1 MKTLSDDITLTLP
14 TNDLQPGYVQMT
26 VYAQQ
31 LGVFSGRTL
40 VDGIN
45 DIKVNINDFIVQ
57 NRNKYDY
64 LKLNDDKTVSTLPV
78 IYDGGYGS
86 RFVDGQIKEFTVH
99 LKNNSEYFPD
109 VTAST
114 DVLMGYDYPN
124 KDLVPNV
131 DMDNNITNV
140 TRIMQGAN
148 WIANH
153 STSTGE
159 FNNLLI
165 PHYPAIATDKYG
177 LGLQLQ
183 IKGAFE
189 YTLSSEATPSSSEL
203 YLGYSFVADTAAQT
217 FVSLNTLLT
226 NQLVLN
232 EDKDTSVYLK
242 LNTSDN
248 NEFGDYEETPDYYYN
263 TVGIRQMKV
272 TYYNGQTM
280 QIVNYSKSD
289 REYETYLQ
297 EYKDAALNAFDPTSK
312 YYTVN
317 LWNIEKI
324 IDKDLPVYGNMSD
337 RYQSSTEA
345 SADANSFRRFYTEL
359 EVQSTEAGKRAVA
372 VPLFVVSRTQ
382 TVNKTVYSGKC
393 PVAILD
399 RCYSRYYLAWNDR
412 YGDIMSQP
420 FAGKFTYNEGIE
432 KDEII
437 DYKFRRKVS
446 KNEIQP
452 SWTLNTTW
460 ITDELYP
467 MYEAIFTSPY
477 LLLYDTET
485 DRSWN
490 VILTNTDYK
499 EKNHKNERKLFNL
512 EITVEAIQKQTGI
525 F

>member
-31 LGVFSGRTL
+31 IGVFSGRTL

-78 IYDGGYGS
+78 VYDGGYGS

-99 LKNNSEYFPD
+99 LKNNSEYFQD

-114 DVLMGYDYPN
+114 YVLMGYDYSN

-148 WIANH
+148 WTANH

-159 FNNLLI
+159 FNNLLL

-183 IKGAFE
+183 IKGAYE

-203 YLGYSFVADTAAQT
+203 YLGYSFVQAAQT

-242 LNTSDN
+242 LNTSVN
-248 NEFGDYEETPDYYYN
+248 NEFGDYEETPEYYYN
-263 TVGIRQMKV
+263 NVGIRELRV
-272 TYYNGQTM
+272 TYYNGSTVKV
-280 QIVNYSKSD
+280 INYSKSD
-289 REYETYLQ
+289 QEFRTYLQ
-297 EYKDAALNAFDPTSK
+297 EYKDAALNTFDKTSK

-317 LWNIEKI
+317 LWDVEKI
-324 IDKDLPVYGNMSD
+324 INNDLPVYSNRSN
-337 RYQSSTEA
+337 RYQSSKE
-345 SADANSFRRFYTEL
+345 SSLDANNFSRFYTAL
-359 EVQSTEAGKRAVA
+359 EVESTEAGKQAEVQPRFLIS
-372 VPLFVVSRTQ
+372 PTL
-382 TVNKTVYSGKC
+382 TVKKTVYSGKC

-460 ITDELYP
+460 ITDDLYP

-490 VILTNTDYK
+490 VILTNNNYK